1 MTIRPLSAALKEKAA
16 KEINEDDRRIASD
29 ITALKDWLKKQPH
42 LHAIQPTDQWLLA
55 FLRGCKFSLERTK
68 EKLDMYYTLKAL
80 VPEFLSNR
88 DPMDSKI
95 QETLKL
101 GLFLPLKK
109 CQGEDSSR
117 TCIVR
122 IGVFDASKYHLTDV
136 LKIAFMITEIMM
148 LEDDNFNVA
157 GEEVIVDMK
166 GVGISVLSQWT
177 PTLAKKA
184 ISCFEKAFPVRVR
197 SNYII
202 STPAGFEAAYA
213 ILKTF
218 LGEKLKKR
226 IKVYNQDYKA
236 IYHAVPQ
243 AMLPTEYGGQDG
255 SLQELIDYWKLK
267 VESYRDWFVVQE
279 TVQSDEA
286 KRPGEPT
293 TSSTLFGVDGSFR
306 TLQFD

>member
-218 LGEKLKKR
+218 LGEKFKKR
-226 IKVYNQDYKA
+226 VSILTSDLLFNDSFSIQ
-236 IYHAVPQ
+236 
-243 AMLPTEYGGQDG
+243 TE
-255 SLQELIDYWKLK
+255 
-267 VESYRDWFVVQE
+267 
-279 TVQSDEA
+279 
-286 KRPGEPT
+286 KR
-293 TSSTLFGVDGSFR
+293 
-306 TLQFD
+306 